1 VNEKETPVKR
11 IAGVVGIV
19 IVFLL
24 AAAAALPFL
33 IDGNQ
38 FRPALESRL
47 SAALGRQ
54 VKIGKLKI
62 SLFSGG
68 AAATDV
74 SIADDRAFSQSPFL
88 QAESLKIGVELLPLI
103 LHRALKVTGVTIEDP
118 QIHIIET
125 AAGAFNLSSIGAKS
139 GADQLPPA
147 AAEPPG
153 TPTQPPSLSIARIEI
168 SGGKITFEK
177 RAPGARP
184 SEIDKLNLVATNFS
198 PGAAFPVSVSAEV
211 PGGGTVHIVG
221 TAGPFDSGHAMDTPF
236 SAKFHI
242 DHLDLVASGLVHPDD
257 GISGLAS
264 LDGSAE
270 SVRGT
275 IGATAKFTAD
285 HVILA
290 KGGSPAR
297 KPIAVDFSLS
307 HHLATQSG
315 DIHKMVIHLG
325 SVDAN
330 LDGIYHLETEPAS
343 VNLHLTGSGIQLP
356 ELASFLPALNFT
368 LPSGS
373 SITQGAADLN
383 VTSSGPLNA
392 LVTQGHVAAHDVRLS
407 DYDFASKL
415 QVLHEFT
422 GVKAQPHTLIQ
433 TLSSDLNHSVNGTV
447 LDNVQLAVAGIGAI
461 VGRGA
466 ISPSHAL
473 NFKLRLALGG
483 GALASL
489 GGGQGGIPF
498 TIQGTADHPVI
509 RPDIGGMVTNT
520 LKDLTGGKSAG
531 SVASGLLNDLLGG
544 GKK

>member
-1 VNEKETPVKR
+1 MKR
-11 IAGVVGIV
+11 IAGIVGIV
-19 IVFLL
+19 IIVVL

-38 FRPALESRL
+38 FRPALESSL
-47 SAALGRQ
+47 TAALGRQ
-54 VKIGKLKI
+54 VKIGNLKI

-74 SIADDRAFSQSPFL
+74 SIADDPAFSQSPFL
-88 QAESLKIGVELLPLI
+88 QAESLKVGVDLLPLI
-103 LHRALKVTGVTIEDP
+103 LHRTVNVTGITIEDP
-118 QIHIIET
+118 QIHIIES
-125 AAGAFNLSSIGAKS
+125 AAGAFNLSSIGAKP
-139 GADQLPPA
+139 GAKQPPQSVS
-147 AAEPPG
+147 EPASAPSKA
-153 TPTQPPSLSIARIEI
+153 PSLSIARIEI

-184 SEIDKLNLVATNFS
+184 NEIDKLDLVAKDFS

-211 PGGGTVHIVG
+211 PGGGAVRIDG
-221 TAGPFDSGHAMDTPF
+221 TAGPFDSGDAMDTPF
-236 SAKFHI
+236 NAKFHI

-257 GISGLAS
+257 GISGIAS
-264 LDGSAE
+264 LDGSAD
-270 SVRGT
+270 SSRGT
-275 IGATAKFTAD
+275 INTTANFTAD

-290 KGGSPAR
+290 KGGSPAP

-307 HHLATQSG
+307 HHLANQSG
-315 DIHKMVIHLG
+315 DIHKMAVHLG

-330 LDGIYHLETEPAS
+330 LDGTYRLATEPAS
-343 VNLHLTGSGIQLP
+343 VNLHLTGSQIQLP
-356 ELASFLPALNFT
+356 DLAAFLPALNFT

-373 SITQGAADLN
+373 SITQGTADLN

-392 LVTQGHVAAHDVRLS
+392 LVTQGHVAAQNVRLS

-422 GVKAQPHTLIQ
+422 GIKAQPHTLIQ
-433 TLSSDLNHSVNGTV
+433 TLSTDVNHTVSGTA
-447 LDNVQLAVAGIGAI
+447 LDNVQFEVAGIGAI
-461 VGRGA
+461 VGSGA

-473 NFKLRLALGG
+473 NFKLRAALGG

-509 RPDIGGMVTNT
+509 RPDVGGIVTNT

-531 SVASGLLNDLLGG
+531 SVAGGLLNDLLGG
-544 GKK
+544 GRK